1 MSLAMRRLTAADGP
15 AFQTLRAEA
24 LSLHPRDFLSTPE
37 EEAARPLPETEAT
50 LARDHYLGLFDG
62 ETLVGIAGLAVHPK
76 AKCAHKAEIRSV
88 YVRAAQRGAGAAERL
103 LRGLLEEAA
112 GKVEEVRL
120 GVSEGNGPALR
131 LYTRLGFSQEGVE
144 PRAIKLADGDY
155 CAEITMVRRM
165 PDAEVK
171 TRAAAEGSRAASKDQ
186 KLAGLSIKEV
196 ISEGRQ

>member
-1 MSLAMRRLTAADGP
+1 MRRLTAADAG
-15 AFQTLRAEA
+15 AFQALRAEA

-88 YVRAAQRGAGAAERL
+88 YVRAAQRGAGGGERL
-103 LRGLLEEAA
+103 LRALVEEAR
-112 GKVEEVRL
+112 GKVEIVTL

-131 LYTRLGFSQEGVE
+131 LYTRLGFSQQGVE
-144 PRAIKLADGDY
+144 PDAIKLDNGEY
-155 CAEITMVRRM
+155 VAEITMVRRM
-165 PDAEVK
+165 V
-171 TRAAAEGSRAASKDQ
+171 
-186 KLAGLSIKEV
+186 
-196 ISEGRQ
+196 